1 MFRSSTIRW
10 PSWEPI
16 FAPGRSGLRA
26 HSLLRWGCCWFLAAR
41 AGLLFISLTALGRAS
56 GPVGPRDECMAREL
70 SVLPPLSKVHYSW
83 PISDAFLTTQSAALR
98 EYARVTGSVS
108 VRGETVTAEQI
119 DALVLACKQAH
130 RGGALEGASIA
141 VNYSPWHRRFGGD
154 LPATDT
160 GPTATAEVEMFRRRL
175 WAVRDALGEA
185 NRRHETNVGVSAVI
199 LDSERFKISSSNR
212 AINKARTR
220 KYDQIYEVAKEA
232 FPRARVE
239 WYARGLIHKVSEG
252 KWSVVPYFTLQEKG
266 DSVSCQVYEVP
277 SVARM
282 RESCQRTVA
291 LAGENGREAVT
302 AWVALGAG
310 FDRSGLRPR
319 WRFNL
324 DYDPA
329 FSWTL
334 GRDINR
340 SLE

>member
-1 MFRSSTIRW
+1 
-10 PSWEPI
+10 
-16 FAPGRSGLRA
+16 
-26 HSLLRWGCCWFLAAR
+26 
-41 AGLLFISLTALGRAS
+41 
-56 GPVGPRDECMAREL
+56 
-70 SVLPPLSKVHYSW
+70 
-83 PISDAFLTTQSAALR
+83 
-98 EYARVTGSVS
+98 
-108 VRGETVTAEQI
+108 
-119 DALVLACKQAH
+119 
-130 RGGALEGASIA
+130 
-141 VNYSPWHRRFGGD
+141 
-154 LPATDT
+154 
-160 GPTATAEVEMFRRRL
+160 
-175 WAVRDALGEA
+175 VRDALGEA

-212 AINKARTR
+212 AINEAITR

-239 WYARGLIHKVSEG
+239 WYARGLVHKVSEG

-324 DYDPA
+324 DYNPA

-340 SLE
+340 SLEHGRGATPWDAVKTVVLYPSPLDLRSPLTFTHFLAYARGAVGRPERASEPPPACVGH